1 MLTKTRR
8 RVINISI
15 NENEL
20 IRQRE
25 IFHFLF
31 RPTSQ
36 VSFKTADADT
46 VAGLN
51 LHKAP
56 YRERERLT

>member
-1 MLTKTRR
+1 MSNKHL
-8 RVINISI
+8 SI

-31 RPTSQ
+31 RSTSQ

-46 VAGLN
+46 VAGFEF
-51 LHKAP
+51 A
-56 YRERERLT
+56 